1 MPAADFFGFAVAHTH
16 HAFAVANDDEGG
28 EAEAATTLDH
38 LGHAVNGHHALN
50 VLGAFVLLLITT
62 IVAAATTAA
71 LVFIVVGG
79 ASAVT
84 PFTSGH

>member
-1 MPAADFFGFAVAHTH
+1 MA
-16 HAFAVANDDEGG
+16 
-28 EAEAATTLDH
+28 
-38 LGHAVNGHHALN
+38 
-50 VLGAFVLLLITT
+50 LGARGSTT
-62 IVAAATTAA
+62 FDLTASSDLFRLGAPELNARLVILTTAGIVAAATTAA